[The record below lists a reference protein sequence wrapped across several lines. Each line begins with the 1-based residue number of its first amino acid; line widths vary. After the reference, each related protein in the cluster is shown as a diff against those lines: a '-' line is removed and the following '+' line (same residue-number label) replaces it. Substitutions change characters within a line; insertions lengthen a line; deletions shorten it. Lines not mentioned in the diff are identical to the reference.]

1 MLKRNRKTTHTEHLI
16 SACFVQGKDLLTQK
30 IPVWQQAC
38 SDPNKLP
45 ERAMLLAQ
53 QMGSAAVAGTSPL
66 HTSKS
71 NLVISDPIPG
81 ATPLPVPPELAVF
94 MGSGLGH
101 SSVRGGAGL
110 FSFPT
115 DCPVIPSPNLHI
127 YSLFAEADGSRRDV
141 HGQRDNRGPWGGVLD
156 GWRDDV
162 PGEAL
167 LPSDPG
173 PGPGSA
179 PEAGQRRLLQH
190 PARPP
195 ARARQEQEPRG

>member
-1 MLKRNRKTTHTEHLI
+1 MAADESRL
-16 SACFVQGKDLLTQK
+16 SAATKQNLENKPKKAPLVLARCVQGKDLLTQK

-53 QMGSAAVAGTSPL
+53 QMGSAAIAGTSPL

-101 SSVRGGAGL
+101 PSVSGGTTFLMILHPGHTFTDAFLLLYSRG
-110 FSFPT
+110 
-115 DCPVIPSPNLHI
+115 
-127 YSLFAEADGSRRDV
+127 
-141 HGQRDNRGPWGGVLD
+141 
-156 GWRDDV
+156 
-162 PGEAL
+162 
-167 LPSDPG
+167 
-173 PGPGSA
+173 
-179 PEAGQRRLLQH
+179 
-190 PARPP
+190 
-195 ARARQEQEPRG
+195 

>member
-1 MLKRNRKTTHTEHLI
+1 MLQRYGLQPSRTPLI
-16 SACFVQGKDLLTQK
+16 FACFVQGKDLLTQK

-53 QMGSAAVAGTSPL
+53 QMGSAAIAGTSPL

-101 SSVRGGAGL
+101 PSVRRGTT
-110 FSFPT
+110 FSV
-115 DCPVIPSPNLHI
+115 CQQIVWSSLHQST
-127 YSLFAEADGSRRDV
+127 Y
-141 HGQRDNRGPWGGVLD
+141 
-156 GWRDDV
+156 
-162 PGEAL
+162 L
-167 LPSDPG
+167 LVY
-173 PGPGSA
+173 
-179 PEAGQRRLLQH
+179 
-190 PARPP
+190 
-195 ARARQEQEPRG
+195 PRG

>member
-1 MLKRNRKTTHTEHLI
+1 MLVVLLEFPKLNVAEMEVIQLRSRLSHVSPSSLFA
-16 SACFVQGKDLLTQK
+16 SCVQGKDLLTQK

-53 QMGSAAVAGTSPL
+53 QMGSAAIAGTSPL

-101 SSVRGGAGL
+101 PSV
-110 FSFPT
+110 S
-115 DCPVIPSPNLHI
+115 
-127 YSLFAEADGSRRDV
+127 
-141 HGQRDNRGPWGGVLD
+141 
-156 GWRDDV
+156 
-162 PGEAL
+162 
-167 LPSDPG
+167 
-173 PGPGSA
+173 
-179 PEAGQRRLLQH
+179 
-190 PARPP
+190 
-195 ARARQEQEPRG
+195 

>member
-1 MLKRNRKTTHTEHLI
+1 MFVVLLKLPRTQTNLRWRLSHVSPPSLFASSI
-16 SACFVQGKDLLTQK
+16 QGKDLLTQK

-53 QMGSAAVAGTSPL
+53 QMGSAAIAGTSPL

-101 SSVRGGAGL
+101 PSV
-110 FSFPT
+110 S
-115 DCPVIPSPNLHI
+115 
-127 YSLFAEADGSRRDV
+127 
-141 HGQRDNRGPWGGVLD
+141 
-156 GWRDDV
+156 
-162 PGEAL
+162 
-167 LPSDPG
+167 
-173 PGPGSA
+173 
-179 PEAGQRRLLQH
+179 
-190 PARPP
+190 
-195 ARARQEQEPRG
+195 

>member
-1 MLKRNRKTTHTEHLI
+1 MKEKKTFKNSSCGILHQRRLMSHGSTPQPNRTSKTNLKKAPLVLVR
-16 SACFVQGKDLLTQK
+16 CVQGKDLLTQK

-53 QMGSAAVAGTSPL
+53 QMGSAAIAGTSPL

-101 SSVRGGAGL
+101 PSVSGGTTCLMILQPGHIFIDAFSLLYSRG
-110 FSFPT
+110 
-115 DCPVIPSPNLHI
+115 
-127 YSLFAEADGSRRDV
+127 
-141 HGQRDNRGPWGGVLD
+141 
-156 GWRDDV
+156 
-162 PGEAL
+162 
-167 LPSDPG
+167 
-173 PGPGSA
+173 
-179 PEAGQRRLLQH
+179 
-190 PARPP
+190 
-195 ARARQEQEPRG
+195 